1 MCCFALLA
9 GAPWLS
15 LVVLITTTLGT
26 WAYLCSGSLAA
37 PWIFLD
43 FSGWHFAAINA
54 SAMGRWA
61 AGAVISAAAA
71 LALRAALRVWL
82 PSVIGQRRRRL
93 KPWAV
98 QAFDA
103 QADALSKTITLLV
116 VTPLLAAAFMSFSS
130 SAPAEVLPPVEE
142 PGMISQSLGWLLG
155 WEFEAPE
162 DHQWRLTSRGGAFQG
177 SALAQAQV
185 LAGLVGTPWAVV
197 GLNRNRSV
205 PASCSAV
212 PVAAGPTSPPDGAA
226 SGVGPKMR
234 VLCEKGPWKGI
245 DPAAWL
251 PALGRPVATDL
262 SLDTSATRPGAD
274 PQLVPM
280 RFLEDLASKVLRVKD
295 RVWDRERL
303 DGKSDDNDDDDERL
317 KERPTMRMNVLAA
330 IWRELDQR
338 SRQELEMI
346 VPCLWMQER
355 QALQNRMLIATE
367 KCSHQL
373 EVQPFAADEDW
384 SACVL
389 KRLAASGPVPRPGVC
404 EELAESYSWP
414 QAVQRERVL
423 TVGLRNF
430 LAHKQWPGAIRLA
443 RDELWNLAQ
452 AAALAKH
459 GPAGT
464 AATALHAMADVWPIG
479 GAESVDGA
487 TWMQPGSLDS
497 LLSSPPDSSS
507 SSAYSSSYSSF
518 GGGRGHSL
526 NGGVSNSSFRL
537 LQQIRRGAARSTD
550 ASLAEVEFP
559 WDAFPGQTA
568 AMDIVGIPDADKV
581 TLWHAAG
588 WSLALPGL
596 AVFAEG
602 LSQLWQAAQNP
613 PLPAPGLFPPAPH
626 QSTVVLALWTLAFS
640 LRWPSW
646 GIAALAVAALGA
658 LAWAARA
665 GINVHRPMPWIVL
678 AASGLCASYLADSIA
693 GSVSGIAGLGCL
705 LVARTWAAKAASL
718 TRAPPGTR
726 VILQAVFLAG
736 AGSLLFLPLGWM
748 WAAASLAA
756 TAVAVSAHASTLRRH
771 ALEAIA
777 EIRSQELHHAQAYD
791 AAAAQASA
799 VATPVS
805 ALLGALSVA
814 CVILEL
820 VHGDPFT
827 LQWKL
832 ARVLPLTLLYVS
844 VVTVSILAT
853 KGLACAPRSGI
864 PSAAVVVLVIAASA
878 LLCAGTILAPLATMA
893 SVWAGPLVLL
903 AVACGNAPV
912 SMLIIAGGAFV
923 AVGSIS
929 KCISAF
935 LDRATSLKAALEAE
949 ETPAPSEGGAPDADK
964 HRDPSSAADRAALRS
979 ARHASQRAWQL
990 SVVSFPEAAQLATAH
1005 VLKWAETAVADSEAE
1020 NRTAPLLGVDLRTA
1034 IEVVGAA
1041 FAASAISEWAARGGE
1056 LLRRWLVVHAWA
1068 QLDAAGDLTGLCEW
1082 GATVCCGLVICAVF
1096 ESVYRL
1102 LWHNLVPIIQL
1113 AVRQPVVDLEQ
1124 PARLFAIRH
1133 QPAAVST
1140 YRRTV
1145 AAIAVSLGLV
1155 KPRRQVSARRARS
1168 AGPAASTD
1176 AAAAG
1181 RVGDDGAGTGPP
1193 AAGVGPGVAHASGT
1207 AAPAAGPCSGSDGHP
1222 TRAEDDGAAGSAPPT
1237 PGRAGVPER
1246 LSSPLFSARKRRD
1259 SGASARDAPRP
1270 AVDRLAQELRESGMH
1285 WQQRTVE
1292 LEAVRAATAPAAL
1305 EAADLAWGALKFD
1318 LGPILALA
1326 DSVGLTVPRS
1336 LPAGQ
1341 ARPEASI
1348 PGPPEIGRQH
1358 SQASTAG
1365 TLRRSAQA
1373 KWLLW
1378 AMGGLVPSASAAAAG
1393 QGPSAGSERES
1404 LDVLEAM
1411 EVAPWLLSEC
1421 EALQATSVARPAFD
1435 VIALAGE
1442 VAREWLVLLGENAN
1456 TSSVV
1461 FPLTFLARF
1470 KSGAEEAS
1478 LAGVRLEASLLSR
1491 RIAFGSIPLPS
1502 WLLRRSV
1509 VATLS
1514 ARSLAACLVRDS
1526 VVAAA
1531 SPLRLPGTRLCL
1543 SATEAGA
1550 QVTLDHV
1557 LHASTQ
1563 RLLKAGRA
1571 RPAVDSATEPPSSRT
1586 QAAPASRAAAAPSL
1600 EEPLPPGFVSPA
1612 DRPVRRAIMLEARV
1626 SFDAILT
1633 VLRAAS
1639 TGIPFLEELLRER
1652 TELDRI
1658 QADESKQAALDAEA
1672 RLIERADRSTV
1683 WQRLLTA
1690 LQLRMLRIGRWYSES
1705 AGLGSWWL
1713 GLLDLAAVATRITR
1727 FFGPRNSSSDTG
1739 SDGRS
1744 RAERLKNQ
1752 AERPSLLWLQ
1762 ETLRGASQESAWST
1776 PSQRAEA
1783 TKDTACASVA
1793 KFVSRKA
1800 GLHADPDVVLGRQ
1813 LLADKSGE
1821 LGRAWVQAARDRR
1834 EGSGSE
1840 APSLLGPTGDEYR
1853 ATLERHLAD
1862 AAQDAR
1868 DDDDEAT
1875 SKVWVSSGKR
1885 AARRRRDQQLARQAS
1900 AEDTDWVF
1908 RPSATWADVEFAFE
1922 RVFSLLVAVPKTDTK
1937 SLDAHVETADDDYGL
1952 YPPKPSSVFQWV
1964 RAHAARRG
1972 LPDFVCWLEASIAR
1986 LVTALVAVITSV
1998 CVALLGPAGQA
2009 ADLTVLPARAL
2020 ALWTQA
2026 VLSARKFVAQFPR
2039 MGHLAVSAEETR
2051 AADAADKRTRER
2063 LDILVAHGGA
2073 RPNRA
2078 GVTTGTGA
2086 EVCVVIATPESEGS
2100 IAGTLGL
2107 GDGLNG
2113 AVRIPLVQY
2122 MAGSWSGQLGAWAAS
2137 AQVDD
2142 HAIATGVH
2150 ALDSG
2155 RRAAI
2160 AADALAVAEDG
2171 AECAALLE
2179 ADGER
2184 TFQRL
2189 VTAHRTQVGLWEAL
2203 RPGQQYPR
2211 YCELG
2216 PRVLEAAI
2224 EEDSRQRAR
2233 QGVASDLRLV
2243 EERPEAAAGLLDSGR
2258 GVPAPA
2264 PEPGADADPSAGGDR
2279 PPPAAPLESASA
2291 AVSAA
2296 RQAVDA
2302 PAPGSSEAGGG
2313 LAVRD
2318 GAGLDGFPDWESRA
2332 RAAIAAAWSA
2342 RRALGAHPRA
2352 FVPRSDFGAALVD
2365 EVVALHNDVN
2375 EWIDPKRAPEATLG
2389 ILAWMRARELQP
2401 QAERTRLLTWAMDMV
2416 EYATRLLEPSAH
2428 ELEHAAAG
2436 DRGRQWP
2443 ALGVPGA
2450 VSQLVAEASQSSQL
2464 FVAFA
2469 TLYAAESRRA
2479 QVSFDEETEDALRRA
2494 EAEEEFVQH
2503 TRTARLSASRA
2514 PSTPLGDLVPQCPL
2528 ARQPIAEE
2536 PRVLEAAPAGLPEP
2550 QPPALWAQVA
2560 AWFRSFLSDE
2570 QAGAVDDTFALLAH
2584 VLLAHRG
2591 VNPQHDLSWTAGF
2604 DLVGWAAAHRT
2615 SLLLLGEC
2623 ALREVDAMMSA
2634 SQSTLFEDE
2643 SGAPL
2648 ALLPPDPVAD
2658 LVLAGGMQVGL
2669 EALAALPLVG
2679 DAERATAVLAGV
2691 SHEFWRARAARMS
2704 SGHSMTLALLS
2715 AAQAF
2720 LQSEPQACHHLDRA
2734 LRAASEADPP
2744 GPDVVAPVS
2753 VGNSLAA
2760 SLLQLLRSS
2769 AAPALLNQA
2778 ASLAGSASRI
2788 HRQSMAFLPHAG
2800 WRLLAHSL
2808 ASATV
2813 DAEAARNLETAARI
2827 GSRLLPRSP
2836 QHRAR
2841 DAPVQAAASMAA
2853 TAAIAG
2859 ARRGRDT
2866 SRPEPIL
2873 VVPPRTSPPRSPPD
2887 EADM

>member
-274 PQLVPM
+274 PQLVPL
-280 RFLEDLASKVLRVKD
+280 RFIEDLASKVLRVKD

-507 SSAYSSSYSSF
+507 SSASSSSYSSF

-718 TRAPPGTR
+718 ARAPPGTR

-736 AGSLLFLPLGWM
+736 AGSLMFLPLGWM

-1005 VLKWAETAVADSEAE
+1005 VLKWAETAVADSQAE

-1181 RVGDDGAGTGPP
+1181 RVGDDGAGIGPP
-1193 AAGVGPGVAHASGT
+1193 AAGVGPGVAH
-1207 AAPAAGPCSGSDGHP
+1207 
-1222 TRAEDDGAAGSAPPT
+1222 
-1237 PGRAGVPER
+1237 
-1246 LSSPLFSARKRRD
+1246 
-1259 SGASARDAPRP
+1259 
-1270 AVDRLAQELRESGMH
+1270 
-1285 WQQRTVE
+1285 
-1292 LEAVRAATAPAAL
+1292 
-1305 EAADLAWGALKFD
+1305 
-1318 LGPILALA
+1318 
-1326 DSVGLTVPRS
+1326 
-1336 LPAGQ
+1336 
-1341 ARPEASI
+1341 
-1348 PGPPEIGRQH
+1348 
-1358 SQASTAG
+1358 
-1365 TLRRSAQA
+1365 
-1373 KWLLW
+1373 
-1378 AMGGLVPSASAAAAG
+1378 
-1393 QGPSAGSERES
+1393 
-1404 LDVLEAM
+1404 
-1411 EVAPWLLSEC
+1411 
-1421 EALQATSVARPAFD
+1421 ATSVARPAFD

-1514 ARSLAACLVRDS
+1514 ARSLAA
-1526 VVAAA
+1526 
-1531 SPLRLPGTRLCL
+1531 
-1543 SATEAGA
+1543 
-1550 QVTLDHV
+1550 
-1557 LHASTQ
+1557 
-1563 RLLKAGRA
+1563 
-1571 RPAVDSATEPPSSRT
+1571 
-1586 QAAPASRAAAAPSL
+1586 
-1600 EEPLPPGFVSPA
+1600 F
-1612 DRPVRRAIMLEARV
+1612 RRAIMLEARV

-1908 RPSATWADVEFAFE
+1908 LPSATWADVEFAFE

-2615 SLLLLGEC
+2615 SLLLLG
-2623 ALREVDAMMSA
+2623 V
-2634 SQSTLFEDE
+2634 
-2643 SGAPL
+2643 
-2648 ALLPPDPVAD
+2648 PPVRA
-2658 LVLAGGMQVGL
+2658 AGLSSPG
-2669 EALAALPLVG
+2669 P
-2679 DAERATAVLAGV
+2679 
-2691 SHEFWRARAARMS
+2691 RAAR
-2704 SGHSMTLALLS
+2704 G
-2715 AAQAF
+2715 
-2720 LQSEPQACHHLDRA
+2720 
-2734 LRAASEADPP
+2734 
-2744 GPDVVAPVS
+2744 V
-2753 VGNSLAA
+2753 
-2760 SLLQLLRSS
+2760 
-2769 AAPALLNQA
+2769 
-2778 ASLAGSASRI
+2778 
-2788 HRQSMAFLPHAG
+2788 
-2800 WRLLAHSL
+2800 
-2808 ASATV
+2808 
-2813 DAEAARNLETAARI
+2813 
-2827 GSRLLPRSP
+2827 
-2836 QHRAR
+2836 
-2841 DAPVQAAASMAA
+2841 
-2853 TAAIAG
+2853 
-2859 ARRGRDT
+2859 
-2866 SRPEPIL
+2866 
-2873 VVPPRTSPPRSPPD
+2873 
-2887 EADM
+2887 

>member
-1 MCCFALLA
+1 
-9 GAPWLS
+9 
-15 LVVLITTTLGT
+15 
-26 WAYLCSGSLAA
+26 
-37 PWIFLD
+37 
-43 FSGWHFAAINA
+43 
-54 SAMGRWA
+54 
-61 AGAVISAAAA
+61 
-71 LALRAALRVWL
+71 
-82 PSVIGQRRRRL
+82 
-93 KPWAV
+93 
-98 QAFDA
+98 
-103 QADALSKTITLLV
+103 
-116 VTPLLAAAFMSFSS
+116 
-130 SAPAEVLPPVEE
+130 
-142 PGMISQSLGWLLG
+142 
-155 WEFEAPE
+155 
-162 DHQWRLTSRGGAFQG
+162 
-177 SALAQAQV
+177 
-185 LAGLVGTPWAVV
+185 
-197 GLNRNRSV
+197 
-205 PASCSAV
+205 
-212 PVAAGPTSPPDGAA
+212 
-226 SGVGPKMR
+226 
-234 VLCEKGPWKGI
+234 
-245 DPAAWL
+245 
-251 PALGRPVATDL
+251 
-262 SLDTSATRPGAD
+262 
-274 PQLVPM
+274 
-280 RFLEDLASKVLRVKD
+280 
-295 RVWDRERL
+295 
-303 DGKSDDNDDDDERL
+303 
-317 KERPTMRMNVLAA
+317 
-330 IWRELDQR
+330 
-338 SRQELEMI
+338 
-346 VPCLWMQER
+346 
-355 QALQNRMLIATE
+355 
-367 KCSHQL
+367 
-373 EVQPFAADEDW
+373 
-384 SACVL
+384 
-389 KRLAASGPVPRPGVC
+389 
-404 EELAESYSWP
+404 
-414 QAVQRERVL
+414 
-423 TVGLRNF
+423 
-430 LAHKQWPGAIRLA
+430 
-443 RDELWNLAQ
+443 
-452 AAALAKH
+452 
-459 GPAGT
+459 
-464 AATALHAMADVWPIG
+464 
-479 GAESVDGA
+479 
-487 TWMQPGSLDS
+487 
-497 LLSSPPDSSS
+497 
-507 SSAYSSSYSSF
+507 
-518 GGGRGHSL
+518 
-526 NGGVSNSSFRL
+526 
-537 LQQIRRGAARSTD
+537 
-550 ASLAEVEFP
+550 
-559 WDAFPGQTA
+559 
-568 AMDIVGIPDADKV
+568 
-581 TLWHAAG
+581 
-588 WSLALPGL
+588 
-596 AVFAEG
+596 
-602 LSQLWQAAQNP
+602 
-613 PLPAPGLFPPAPH
+613 
-626 QSTVVLALWTLAFS
+626 
-640 LRWPSW
+640 
-646 GIAALAVAALGA
+646 
-658 LAWAARA
+658 
-665 GINVHRPMPWIVL
+665 
-678 AASGLCASYLADSIA
+678 
-693 GSVSGIAGLGCL
+693 
-705 LVARTWAAKAASL
+705 
-718 TRAPPGTR
+718 
-726 VILQAVFLAG
+726 
-736 AGSLLFLPLGWM
+736 
-748 WAAASLAA
+748 
-756 TAVAVSAHASTLRRH
+756 
-771 ALEAIA
+771 
-777 EIRSQELHHAQAYD
+777 
-791 AAAAQASA
+791 
-799 VATPVS
+799 
-805 ALLGALSVA
+805 
-814 CVILEL
+814 
-820 VHGDPFT
+820 
-827 LQWKL
+827 
-832 ARVLPLTLLYVS
+832 
-844 VVTVSILAT
+844 
-853 KGLACAPRSGI
+853 
-864 PSAAVVVLVIAASA
+864 
-878 LLCAGTILAPLATMA
+878 
-893 SVWAGPLVLL
+893 
-903 AVACGNAPV
+903 
-912 SMLIIAGGAFV
+912 
-923 AVGSIS
+923 
-929 KCISAF
+929 
-935 LDRATSLKAALEAE
+935 
-949 ETPAPSEGGAPDADK
+949 
-964 HRDPSSAADRAALRS
+964 
-979 ARHASQRAWQL
+979 
-990 SVVSFPEAAQLATAH
+990 
-1005 VLKWAETAVADSEAE
+1005 
-1020 NRTAPLLGVDLRTA
+1020 
-1034 IEVVGAA
+1034 
-1041 FAASAISEWAARGGE
+1041 
-1056 LLRRWLVVHAWA
+1056 
-1068 QLDAAGDLTGLCEW
+1068 
-1082 GATVCCGLVICAVF
+1082 
-1096 ESVYRL
+1096 
-1102 LWHNLVPIIQL
+1102 
-1113 AVRQPVVDLEQ
+1113 
-1124 PARLFAIRH
+1124 
-1133 QPAAVST
+1133 
-1140 YRRTV
+1140 
-1145 AAIAVSLGLV
+1145 
-1155 KPRRQVSARRARS
+1155 
-1168 AGPAASTD
+1168 
-1176 AAAAG
+1176 
-1181 RVGDDGAGTGPP
+1181 
-1193 AAGVGPGVAHASGT
+1193 
-1207 AAPAAGPCSGSDGHP
+1207 
-1222 TRAEDDGAAGSAPPT
+1222 
-1237 PGRAGVPER
+1237 
-1246 LSSPLFSARKRRD
+1246 
-1259 SGASARDAPRP
+1259 
-1270 AVDRLAQELRESGMH
+1270 
-1285 WQQRTVE
+1285 
-1292 LEAVRAATAPAAL
+1292 
-1305 EAADLAWGALKFD
+1305 
-1318 LGPILALA
+1318 
-1326 DSVGLTVPRS
+1326 
-1336 LPAGQ
+1336 
-1341 ARPEASI
+1341 
-1348 PGPPEIGRQH
+1348 
-1358 SQASTAG
+1358 
-1365 TLRRSAQA
+1365 
-1373 KWLLW
+1373 
-1378 AMGGLVPSASAAAAG
+1378 
-1393 QGPSAGSERES
+1393 
-1404 LDVLEAM
+1404 
-1411 EVAPWLLSEC
+1411 
-1421 EALQATSVARPAFD
+1421 
-1435 VIALAGE
+1435 
-1442 VAREWLVLLGENAN
+1442 
-1456 TSSVV
+1456 
-1461 FPLTFLARF
+1461 
-1470 KSGAEEAS
+1470 
-1478 LAGVRLEASLLSR
+1478 
-1491 RIAFGSIPLPS
+1491 
-1502 WLLRRSV
+1502 
-1509 VATLS
+1509 
-1514 ARSLAACLVRDS
+1514 
-1526 VVAAA
+1526 
-1531 SPLRLPGTRLCL
+1531 
-1543 SATEAGA
+1543 
-1550 QVTLDHV
+1550 
-1557 LHASTQ
+1557 
-1563 RLLKAGRA
+1563 
-1571 RPAVDSATEPPSSRT
+1571 
-1586 QAAPASRAAAAPSL
+1586 
-1600 EEPLPPGFVSPA
+1600 
-1612 DRPVRRAIMLEARV
+1612 MLEARV

-2615 SLLLLGEC
+2615 SLLLLG
-2623 ALREVDAMMSA
+2623 V
-2634 SQSTLFEDE
+2634 
-2643 SGAPL
+2643 
-2648 ALLPPDPVAD
+2648 PPVRA
-2658 LVLAGGMQVGL
+2658 AGLSSPG
-2669 EALAALPLVG
+2669 P
-2679 DAERATAVLAGV
+2679 
-2691 SHEFWRARAARMS
+2691 RAAR
-2704 SGHSMTLALLS
+2704 G
-2715 AAQAF
+2715 
-2720 LQSEPQACHHLDRA
+2720 
-2734 LRAASEADPP
+2734 
-2744 GPDVVAPVS
+2744 V
-2753 VGNSLAA
+2753 
-2760 SLLQLLRSS
+2760 
-2769 AAPALLNQA
+2769 
-2778 ASLAGSASRI
+2778 
-2788 HRQSMAFLPHAG
+2788 
-2800 WRLLAHSL
+2800 
-2808 ASATV
+2808 
-2813 DAEAARNLETAARI
+2813 
-2827 GSRLLPRSP
+2827 
-2836 QHRAR
+2836 
-2841 DAPVQAAASMAA
+2841 
-2853 TAAIAG
+2853 
-2859 ARRGRDT
+2859 
-2866 SRPEPIL
+2866 
-2873 VVPPRTSPPRSPPD
+2873 
-2887 EADM
+2887 